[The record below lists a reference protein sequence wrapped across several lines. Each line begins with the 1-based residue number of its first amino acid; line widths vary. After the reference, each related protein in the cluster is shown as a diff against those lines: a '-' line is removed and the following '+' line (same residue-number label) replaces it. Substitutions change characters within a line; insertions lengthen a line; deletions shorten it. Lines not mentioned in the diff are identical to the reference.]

1 MRLKK
6 IVLHNEHEVMD
17 SKEMKQ
23 VLGGQVIVIKKCGK
37 SENGVCSVYCDP
49 TVENGKLKSHT
60 CTKLTST
67 LCECV

>member
-1 MRLKK
+1 
-6 IVLHNEHEVMD
+6 
-17 SKEMKQ
+17 MKQ

-37 SENGVCSVYCDP
+37 SENGVCSGYCDP